1 MATFSVLYSEDY
13 VLTGINL
20 NLLDL
25 DITIIDM
32 FYNALHKRLSKRIL
46 SVLYYLWIG
55 ILLNIIL
62 LLTKNFTQNIQI
74 IAYLQLFKKNGH

>member
-1 MATFSVLYSEDY
+1 MDTFSVLYSEDY

-32 FYNALHKRLSKRIL
+32 FYNALHKPHVVKYNVSKIFRNEFFQF
-46 SVLYYLWIG
+46 YTTYG
-55 ILLNIIL
+55 
-62 LLTKNFTQNIQI
+62 
-74 IAYLQLFKKNGH
+74 